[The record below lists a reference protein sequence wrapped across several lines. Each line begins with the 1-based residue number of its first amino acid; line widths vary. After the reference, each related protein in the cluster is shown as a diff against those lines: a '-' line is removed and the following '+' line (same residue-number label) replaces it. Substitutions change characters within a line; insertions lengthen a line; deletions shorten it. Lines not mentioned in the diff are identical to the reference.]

1 MFIFE
6 KIKCDQIISL
16 FLMKVGQKSVGAIS
30 TSLIHEI
37 NRNKEKIIMK

>member
-16 FLMKVGQKSVGAIS
+16 FLMKVGQKSVGA
-30 TSLIHEI
+30 L
-37 NRNKEKIIMK
+37 RFLRV